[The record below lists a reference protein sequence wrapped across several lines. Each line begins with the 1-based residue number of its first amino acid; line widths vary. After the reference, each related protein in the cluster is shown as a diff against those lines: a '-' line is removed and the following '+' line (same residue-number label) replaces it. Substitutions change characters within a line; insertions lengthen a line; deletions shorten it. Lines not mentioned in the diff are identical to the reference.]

1 MNKFFTTDT
10 VMWFVRMLLVGLGS
24 GAVSAGYVGQDDWT
38 SISAGA
44 VTLFGVVW
52 SYFARKNA
60 LNSGDK

>member
-24 GAVSAGYVGQDDWT
+24 GAVSAGYVSQDEWAA
-38 SISAGA
+38 ISAGA

-60 LNSGDK
+60 LESGTK

>member
-24 GAVSAGYVGQDDWT
+24 GAVSAGYVGQDEWAA
-38 SISAGA
+38 ISAGGVA
-44 VTLFGVVW
+44 LFGVVW

-60 LNSGDK
+60 LASMPK